1 MTHAQKVELIFTFFS
16 RLAMIAIGFML
27 FVKYMVEKFDLDASG
42 PSYAFGNTSHNFS
55 GNSNYSNPMSSF
67 MDSSSIS
74 SFVPHS
80 SIFDSNN
87 SFVNNYSSSF
97 TSSAITSGINPS
109 TGQIM
114 CGSTDITGH
123 SYCG

>member
-1 MTHAQKVELIFTFFS
+1 MTHAQKVELIFTFYS

-27 FVKYMVEKFDLDASG
+27 FVKYIVEKFDLDAPG
-42 PSYAFGNTSHNFS
+42 PSYVVGNSSHNFFVH
-55 GNSNYSNPMSSF
+55 SNYSIPRSSF
-67 MDSSSIS
+67 MDSSTIS
-74 SFVPHS
+74 SFAPHT
-80 SIFDSNN
+80 SIFNSNN
-87 SFVNNYSSSF
+87 SFVDNYSSSF

-123 SYCG
+123 SYGC